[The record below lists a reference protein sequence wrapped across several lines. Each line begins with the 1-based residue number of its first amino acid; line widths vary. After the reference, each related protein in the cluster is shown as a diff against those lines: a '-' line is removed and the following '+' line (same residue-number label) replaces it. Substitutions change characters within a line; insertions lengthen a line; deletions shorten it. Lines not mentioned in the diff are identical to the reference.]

1 MPRIVSIH
9 KQFKQYSNPI
19 PVNVSWNNKLD
30 IFFIRLVIPRD
41 LNFQMDPQPRTL
53 KNLNRQDRISKRQRC
68 IVLTPMDCETLV
80 KALPLFSH
88 LRIQIFFSALNGVVN
103 EDSLELLES
112 IRQTIIQALTYEN
125 RSDIITPV
133 RPRYT
138 LKPCCKTVT
147 AAMQACKTI
156 RKFEET
162 FGFKPEEVVDL
173 AKLLL
178 PEFITF
184 PANWKKG
191 RVGRE
196 EALLVVLA
204 RFRNATATLEQLDDI
219 FERSGAWSSTVVRST
234 VAAISERYGRLLAS
248 ETFPKFAPYFDM
260 WERAIRDKYNEYA
273 SYTQHELYSSLPW
286 RFTEAC
292 VFLDG
297 MRQSVARPCHEQ
309 ELFYSAHTGDHNL
322 NRIIITSPCGLI
334 LYASDPVTGRHVD
347 QFAYNTAGIEAV
359 LESANAKAIADK
371 GFTPSLRCASLP
383 KITEMNPLSQ
393 SQMTALSAVRTAGVR
408 PSIFLCK
415 SSAL

>member
-1 MPRIVSIH
+1 
-9 KQFKQYSNPI
+9 
-19 PVNVSWNNKLD
+19 
-30 IFFIRLVIPRD
+30 
-41 LNFQMDPQPRTL
+41 MDPQPRTL

-68 IVLTPMDCETLV
+68 VVVLTPIDCETLM
-80 KALPLFSH
+80 KALPLFSQ

-103 EDSLELLES
+103 EALIEFLES
-112 IRQTIIQALTYEN
+112 LRQTIVHALTYEN
-125 RSDIITPV
+125 RSHIITPV
-133 RPRYT
+133 RLRYT
-138 LKPCCKTVT
+138 LKPCCRTVT

-219 FERSGAWSSTVVRST
+219 FERSGAWSSTVVRGT
-234 VAAISERYGRLLAS
+234 VAAISERFGRLLAR
-248 ETFPKFAPYFDM
+248 ETFPNFAPYFDM

-273 SYTQHELYSSLPW
+273 SYTQHELYTSLPW
-286 RFTEAC
+286 RRFTEAF

-297 MRQSVARPCHEQ
+297 MRQSVARPSNEQ

-322 NRIIITSPCGLI
+322 NRIIVTSPCGLI

-347 QFAYNTAGIEAV
+347 QFAYNTADIEAV

-371 GFTPSLRCASLP
+371 GFAPSPRCASLP
-383 KITEMNPLSQ
+383 KITEMNPL
-393 SQMTALSAVRTAGVR
+393 
-408 PSIFLCK
+408 
-415 SSAL
+415 